1 MCNRVSGQTEASV
14 YWWRRELKAGGVA
27 GGEDQGGE
35 GWGWGGVVA
44 GGGYSARGYCEIG
57 NGKQGSL

>member
-27 GGEDQGGE
+27 GGEDQWGRGVGVGGSVGGLWLWWLFCE
-35 GWGWGGVVA
+35 G
-44 GGGYSARGYCEIG
+44 
-57 NGKQGSL
+57 LL